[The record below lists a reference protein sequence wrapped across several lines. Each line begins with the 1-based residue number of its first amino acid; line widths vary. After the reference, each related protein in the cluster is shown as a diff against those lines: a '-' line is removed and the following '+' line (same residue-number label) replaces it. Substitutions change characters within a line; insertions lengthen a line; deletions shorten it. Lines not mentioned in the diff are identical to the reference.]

1 MAKGSAMGLWK
12 GKKGSSVFYQ
22 IKNSNSLQ
30 KQGVRERNY
39 EPANPQ
45 TVRQAGQRM
54 RMYPAQAVYGI
65 LKSVIERSW
74 QGVKYGQMSRQ
85 AYLKR
90 ALRTDIFPAV
100 EKGDGVIVPG
110 PYQIAKGTL
119 QEYAAYVEGTGAI
132 RIPIFCGDNTD
143 WDSTVDE
150 FTDGVL
156 QKNPGLRQGDQ
167 ITIICCHT
175 NVDGDGFYWDY
186 VSVTLDSSNTEE
198 RMGDIWGKIA
208 SSPGELVAN
217 NAGIRLISENYLYMA
232 AACIISREAET
243 PLRSTAFLACD
254 YVRGGMPNYYSTEA
268 IARAKRS
275 YMRPLSVIETD
286 WPADPADQGDGSG
299 GEYTI
304 GVRQVTTNSQGGV
317 DPTPGGTVSG
327 AGSYIEGEL
336 VTLTATP
343 DAQHVFTGWYPSEAD
358 ALANT
363 NRISTAGVFLFTAG
377 EMYTDVEMFY
387 GKFMPQ
393 L

>member
-45 TVRQAGQRM
+45 TSRQAEQRM

-65 LKSVIERSW
+65 LKSVVERSW

-85 AYLKR
+85 EYLKR

-132 RIPIFCGDNTD
+132 RIPIFCADTAD
-143 WDSTVDE
+143 WEDYVDD
-150 FTDGVL
+150 FSRSVL
-156 QKNPGLRQGDQ
+156 EKNPGLREGDQ

-175 NVDGDGFYWDY
+175 NVDGDGFYWDTA
-186 VSVTLDSSNTEE
+186 SVILDTTNSEDQMES
-198 RMGDIWGKIA
+198 IWSKIA
-208 SSPGELVAN
+208 SDTSELQAS
-217 NAGIRLISENYLYMA
+217 NAGIRLISQNYLYMA

-243 PLRSTAFLACD
+243 PQRSTAFLACD
-254 YVRGGMPNYYSTEA
+254 YTMGGMPNYYSTEA

-286 WPADPADQGDGSG
+286 WPADPDDQGG
-299 GEYTI
+299 GDSTIVYT
-304 GVRQVTTNSQGGV
+304 VSQVTV
-317 DPTPGGTVSG
+317 DGEGQESAVAGGTVSG
-327 AGSYIEGEL
+327 GGSYLPGEVVNL
-336 VTLTATP
+336 VATP
-343 DAQHVFTGWYPSEAD
+343 DAQHTFQGWYPNK
-358 ALANT
+358 ANAIAGT
-363 NRISTAGVFLFTAG
+363 NRISTAAVFAFAAG
-377 EMYTDVEMFY
+377 DVSVVTETTIV